1 MTLFIKAGAVVAAAW
16 LASVA
21 PSHAQVPRPDGGLDS
36 FAAKGS
42 AAKICGNDAF
52 IAVVGCGRAGNGA
65 DVRSETALIVA
76 ISGSAD
82 IYTVQWAERGAATAK
97 VDVEAARWQ
106 DRLRRLAPMKL
117 CAIVVGE
124 KAPYP
129 SCIGKSQGRFETGTC
144 AKFRLPAAAPFR

>member
-1 MTLFIKAGAVVAAAW
+1 VACVGRAPAA
-16 LASVA
+16 
-21 PSHAQVPRPDGGLDS
+21 PDS

-42 AAKICGNDAF
+42 ATQVASYDAF

-65 DVRSETALIVA
+65 DVRSETAPIVA
-76 ISGSAD
+76 IRGSAD

-117 CAIVVGE
+117 CVIVVGE